1 MQPKE
6 LLKNKDSI
14 KKFLQVARER
24 VEDIYIRIQKGKM
37 KDKDFCKVL
46 VTFDYNGETISRMGS
61 IVYVDISC
69 NYIRLVPKNKDD
81 YDVYFLSVDEDIKH
95 IVVYNENSNNKKYID

>member
-1 MQPKE
+1 MQAKE

-24 VEDIYIRIQKGKM
+24 AEDIYIRIQKGKM

-61 IVYVDISC
+61 IVYVNPSC
-69 NYIRLVPKNKDD
+69 DYIRLVPKNKDD
-81 YDVYFLSVDEDIKH
+81 FSDYYLSVDKDIKY
-95 IVVYNENSNNKKYID
+95 IVVYNESSNNKKYID